1 MINNLTIK
9 VKIIIMIVV
18 VTLSMIILT
27 GNTYLS
33 FSSIKKHVES
43 DERAIQFIKTDALEL
58 NNIAKEIV
66 LNIAIIKSEILE
78 AILKESLIDELT
90 SYQKAKKDTI
100 NSIAKLKKF
109 LNKYQPLNKKQHKNH
124 KVIKVEI
131 EKFIVILE
139 TLQEQFEEDYEY
151 GTDTLNDEV
160 KPIELQVQKILDEL
174 IKTTSE
180 NLSLK
185 FKQLAKSSSETND
198 NISSVNKSSIILS
211 IVFIIVVLILF
222 LFITHQIL
230 SSIDTFKNG
239 LLNFFKYLNKESDD
253 VVLLNDTSNDEIG
266 IMAKV
271 VNTNID
277 KIQCGIKQDKKA
289 IENLVESVQ
298 SVKDGYLDRRI
309 TEEPNDPS
317 LKEATNIINDMM
329 LYFEESLGKDMNKL
343 MDIFTSFNNM
353 NFNVKIDNPTGK
365 LDFIV
370 NNIAKTNTEVINE
383 VKSVLKSLEN
393 GQLTKR
399 IKVDLK
405 GDFKNIKLSVNN
417 LGLSLEQLFDELNF
431 ILLNISAG
439 DLTENI
445 NGNYK
450 GSYDY
455 IKNSTNDTIEKLKT
469 TISLVNQ
476 NATLISS
483 GLHEVQLSSDNISNS
498 ATKQAK
504 SIEEISISIGKISD
518 TVETTRESSVSTA
531 SDALETTQIAK
542 KGEKAVVNTVS
553 LMKDIIG
560 KMVQLEDITYQINL
574 LALNAAIEAA
584 RAGEHGKGFAVV
596 AVEVRK
602 LAVRS
607 QVAMSEINKI
617 SEVSTKESHCASD
630 LITQMMPKIEQTT
643 NLINNISTATKEQSS
658 GIGHISDEIHSL
670 DTITQ
675 DNAIASEVLKESSID
690 MNNKAKELLSL
701 IEFFKTK

>member
-180 NLSLK
+180 NLSVK